1 MYCFKKYKLNGRHPI
16 TSHYTKGEEKKRRRI
31 VAEEPMVGMERAF
44 ISYEHSFTTMM
55 AFKSLGRTLNTFD
68 DDLMSVVANL
78 LNA

>member
-1 MYCFKKYKLNGRHPI
+1 
-16 TSHYTKGEEKKRRRI
+16 
-31 VAEEPMVGMERAF
+31 MVGMERAF
-44 ISYEHSFTTMM
+44 ISYGHSFATMM